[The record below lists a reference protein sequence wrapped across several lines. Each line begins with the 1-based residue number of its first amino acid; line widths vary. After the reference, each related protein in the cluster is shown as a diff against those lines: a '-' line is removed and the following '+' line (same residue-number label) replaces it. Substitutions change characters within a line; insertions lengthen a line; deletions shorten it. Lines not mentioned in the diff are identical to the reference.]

1 MAVEK
6 AWVVVGQKTR
16 ADIVKAKKRADLS
29 FLRRRIR
36 FFGLMDDSVCMMAQD
51 WDCSTLSDGVSVDGC
66 SRRRNVLE
74 NKPHIIFVLFAMT
87 MTMKVAF

>member
-1 MAVEK
+1 VEK

-36 FFGLMDDSVCMMAQD
+36 FFGLMDDSVCMMVQD
-51 WDCSTLSDGVSVDGC
+51 WDCWTLSDGVSVDGC
-66 SRRRNVLE
+66 SRWRRSVLE
-74 NKPHIIFVLFAMT
+74 SHIIFVLFAMT
-87 MTMKVAF
+87 MTMKVAFCR